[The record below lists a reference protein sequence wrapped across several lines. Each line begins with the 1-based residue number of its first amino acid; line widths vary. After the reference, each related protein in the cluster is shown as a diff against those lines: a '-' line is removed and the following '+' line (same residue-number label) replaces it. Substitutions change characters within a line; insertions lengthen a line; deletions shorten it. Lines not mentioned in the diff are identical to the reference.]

1 MQLQAIGKITT
12 PWQTNFGVPRQPGLV
27 PAAVSILRLEPAY
40 SDALWIE
47 GLEQFSH
54 LWLIFAFDV
63 PQHQL
68 RKRVRPPRLGGNRR
82 LGVFA
87 TRSPY
92 RPNPLGLSVVSY
104 HGHFFEDG
112 QLCLQLGSCD
122 LTNNTLIYDIK
133 PYVGY
138 VDCIN
143 EASSGF
149 ASDPPKTLQVSWNCQ
164 APQLSAMQRAV
175 VEQTLALDPR
185 PAYHDDPERRYAM
198 NMWDLEIIFCIKP
211 GLVQI
216 NAVQAAQDLPQ
227 HSDRGNLQPS

>member
-27 PAAVSILRLEPAY
+27 PAAVSILRFEPAY

-63 PQHQL
+63 PRQPL

-104 HGHFFEDG
+104 HGHFFENE

-122 LTNNTLIYDIK
+122 LTDNTLIYDIK
-133 PYVGY
+133 PYIGY
-138 VDCIN
+138 VDCVSN
-143 EASSGF
+143 ARSGF
-149 ASDPPKTLQVSWNCQ
+149 ATS
-164 APQLSAMQRAV
+164 APAKLAVHWQCSSAGLSEQQSQI

-185 PAYHDDPERRYAM
+185 PAYHDDQQRRYAI
-198 NMWDLEIIFCIKP
+198 NMWNYEIFFYIKP
-211 GLVQI
+211 DGVHISDVQ
-216 NAVQAAQDLPQ
+216 QLPAT
-227 HSDRGNLQPS
+227 R